1 MFLWS
6 SVFSKEPQV
15 PGQRSPEELVT
26 NMLIL
31 ELGYLL
37 KRTERLRQERAMEN
51 RRRSSSVD
59 YSWLAA
65 PPQKSA
71 YEIPAGEILEL
82 QDLCAKVSPSQCGPL
97 ILRLRK
103 VVTEAEPEVTEVS
116 RLFRSVLCNFL
127 DEVEEGETKETALKA
142 RANRSKSMSVINL
155 HSRLRVNPLWSR
167 VTVSRDAEDQGEE
180 EEEDEDNI
188 HRNRRIRSMP
198 DISVVEER
206 ALT

>member
-6 SVFSKEPQV
+6 SVFSGEPQV
-15 PGQRSPEELVT
+15 PGQRSPEELVI
-26 NMLIL
+26 NMLML
-31 ELGYLL
+31 ELGSLL
-37 KRTERLRQERAMEN
+37 KRTERLRQERTMEN

-65 PPQKSA
+65 PPHKSP

-103 VVTEAEPEVTEVS
+103 VVTEVEPEVTEVS

-127 DEVEEGETKETALKA
+127 DEVEEEEASERALKT
-142 RANRSKSMSVINL
+142 RASRSKSMSVINP
-155 HSRLRVNPLWSR
+155 LRNR
-167 VTVSRDAEDQGEE
+167 VTVSREAEDRAEDD
-180 EEEDEDNI
+180 EDEDNI
-188 HRNRRIRSMP
+188 HTNRRIRSMP
-198 DISVVEER
+198 DISVAEER

>member
-26 NMLIL
+26 NMLML
-31 ELGYLL
+31 ELGSLV
-37 KRTERLRQERAMEN
+37 KRTERLRQERATEN
-51 RRRSSSVD
+51 RRRSSCVD

-65 PPQKSA
+65 PPQKSS

-97 ILRLRK
+97 VLRLRK
-103 VVTEAEPEVTEVS
+103 VVIEVEPEVTEVS

-127 DEVEEGETKETALKA
+127 DEVEEGEARERALKA
-142 RANRSKSMSVINL
+142 RASRSKSMSVINL
-155 HSRLRVNPLWSR
+155 GSRIRISPLWSG
-167 VTVSRDAEDQGEE
+167 VTVRRDAEDQAEE
-180 EEEDEDNI
+180 DDEDEDNI

>member
-26 NMLIL
+26 NMLML
-31 ELGYLL
+31 ELGSLV
-37 KRTERLRQERAMEN
+37 KRTERLRQERTTEN

-65 PPQKSA
+65 PPQKSS

-97 ILRLRK
+97 VLRLRK
-103 VVTEAEPEVTEVS
+103 EVVEVEPEVSEVS

-127 DEVEEGETKETALKA
+127 DEAEEGEATLQRALKT
-142 RANRSKSMSVINL
+142 RTNRSKSMSVINL
-155 HSRLRVNPLWSR
+155 GSRIRIRPLWSR
-167 VTVSRDAEDQGEE
+167 VTDRRDTEEDD
-180 EEEDEDNI
+180 EDEDNI

>member
-26 NMLIL
+26 NMLML
-31 ELGYLL
+31 ELGSLV
-37 KRTERLRQERAMEN
+37 KRTERLRQERTTEN

-65 PPQKSA
+65 PPQKSS

-97 ILRLRK
+97 VLRLRK
-103 VVTEAEPEVTEVS
+103 EVVEVEPEVSEVS

-127 DEVEEGETKETALKA
+127 DEAEEGEATLQRALKT
-142 RANRSKSMSVINL
+142 RTNRSKSMSVINL
-155 HSRLRVNPLWSR
+155 GSRIRIRPLWSR
-167 VTVSRDAEDQGEE
+167 VTVRRDAEEDD
-180 EEEDEDNI
+180 EDEDNI

>member
-26 NMLIL
+26 NMLML

-37 KRTERLRQERAMEN
+37 KRTERLRQERATEN

-82 QDLCAKVSPSQCGPL
+82 QDLCTKVSPSQCGPL

-103 VVTEAEPEVTEVS
+103 VMTEVEPEVTEVS

-127 DEVEEGETKETALKA
+127 DEVEEGEDRERELKA

-155 HSRLRVNPLWSR
+155 RSHLHITPLWRR
-167 VTVSRDAEDQGEE
+167 VAASRDTEEQAGED
-180 EEEDEDNI
+180 EDEDNI

>member
-6 SVFSKEPQV
+6 SVFSREPQV
-15 PGQRSPEELVT
+15 PGQRSPEELVI
-26 NMLIL
+26 NMLML
-31 ELGYLL
+31 ELGSLL
-37 KRTERLRQERAMEN
+37 KRTERLRQERATEN

-65 PPQKSA
+65 PPQKSS
-71 YEIPAGEILEL
+71 YEIPAGEMLEL
-82 QDLCAKVSPSQCGPL
+82 QDLCARVSPSQCGPL

-103 VVTEAEPEVTEVS
+103 VMTEVEPEVTEVS

-127 DEVEEGETKETALKA
+127 DEVEEEEASKRALKA
-142 RANRSKSMSVINL
+142 RASRSKSMSVI
-155 HSRLRVNPLWSR
+155 NPLWSR
-167 VTVSRDAEDQGEE
+167 VTVSRDAEDQAEE
-180 EEEDEDNI
+180 DDEDEDSI
-188 HRNRRIRSMP
+188 HKNRRIRSMP

>member
-6 SVFSKEPQV
+6 SVFSREPQV
-15 PGQRSPEELVT
+15 PGQLSPEELVI
-26 NMLIL
+26 NMLML
-31 ELGYLL
+31 ELGSLL
-37 KRTERLRQERAMEN
+37 KRTERLRQES
-51 RRRSSSVD
+51 SSSVD

-65 PPQKSA
+65 PPQKSS
-71 YEIPAGEILEL
+71 YEIPAGEMLEL

-103 VVTEAEPEVTEVS
+103 VMTEVEPEVTEVS

-127 DEVEEGETKETALKA
+127 DEVEEEEASKRALKA
-142 RANRSKSMSVINL
+142 RASRSKSMSVI
-155 HSRLRVNPLWSR
+155 NPLWSR
-167 VTVSRDAEDQGEE
+167 VTVSRDAEDQAEE
-180 EEEDEDNI
+180 DDEDEDSI
-188 HRNRRIRSMP
+188 HKNRRIRSMP

>member
-6 SVFSKEPQV
+6 AVFSREPQV

-26 NMLIL
+26 DMLML
-31 ELGYLL
+31 ELGSLL
-37 KRTERLRQERAMEN
+37 KRTERLRQERATES

-65 PPQKSA
+65 PPHKSS
-71 YEIPAGEILEL
+71 YEIPAGEMLEL
-82 QDLCAKVSPSQCGPL
+82 QDLCVKVSPSQCGPL

-103 VVTEAEPEVTEVS
+103 VVTEVEPEVTEVS

-127 DEVEEGETKETALKA
+127 DEAEDEEARQRALKA

-155 HSRLRVNPLWSR
+155 RSRIRISPLWSR
-167 VTVSRDAEDQGEE
+167 ATFSRDAEEDD
-180 EEEDEDNI
+180 EDEDNI
-188 HRNRRIRSMP
+188 HRSRRIRSMP

>member
-26 NMLIL
+26 NMLML
-31 ELGYLL
+31 ELGSLV
-37 KRTERLRQERAMEN
+37 KRTERLRQERTTEN

-65 PPQKSA
+65 PPQKSS

-97 ILRLRK
+97 VLRLRK
-103 VVTEAEPEVTEVS
+103 EVIEVEPEVSEVS

-127 DEVEEGETKETALKA
+127 DEAEEGEATLQRALKT
-142 RANRSKSMSVINL
+142 RTNRSKSMSVINL
-155 HSRLRVNPLWSR
+155 GSRIRIRPLWSR
-167 VTVSRDAEDQGEE
+167 VTVRRDAEEDD
-180 EEEDEDNI
+180 EDEDNI

>member
-6 SVFSKEPQV
+6 SVFSREPQV
-15 PGQRSPEELVT
+15 PGQRSPEELVI
-26 NMLIL
+26 NMLML
-31 ELGYLL
+31 ELGSLL
-37 KRTERLRQERAMEN
+37 KRTERLRQERVTEN

-65 PPQKSA
+65 PPQKSS
-71 YEIPAGEILEL
+71 YEIPAGEMLEL

-103 VVTEAEPEVTEVS
+103 VMTEVEPEVTEVS
-116 RLFRSVLCNFL
+116 RLFRSVLCNFQA
-127 DEVEEGETKETALKA
+127 EVEEAEASKRALKA
-142 RANRSKSMSVINL
+142 RASRSKSMSVI
-155 HSRLRVNPLWSR
+155 NPLWSR
-167 VTVSRDAEDQGEE
+167 VTVSRDAEDQAEE
-180 EEEDEDNI
+180 DDEDEDSI
-188 HRNRRIRSMP
+188 HKNRRIRSMP

>member
-1 MFLWS
+1 M
-6 SVFSKEPQV
+6 
-15 PGQRSPEELVT
+15 
-26 NMLIL
+26 
-31 ELGYLL
+31 
-37 KRTERLRQERAMEN
+37 
-51 RRRSSSVD
+51 
-59 YSWLAA
+59 
-65 PPQKSA
+65 
-71 YEIPAGEILEL
+71 
-82 QDLCAKVSPSQCGPL
+82 
-97 ILRLRK
+97 
-103 VVTEAEPEVTEVS
+103 TEAEPEVTEVS